1 MFAPS
6 SSDDDGASRHDCSAH
21 LETLTRLACRAQTL
35 VADLLH
41 AADAQDVTFQL
52 DRHPERVDALF
63 DFEYL
68 RRPSACD
75 ARLSATPALRRADE
89 TCRAAC
95 QSRVWRAYR
104 SFANVVRWRDAFVA
118 FCESLRERDVAGESS
133 SEDAGRADR
142 SYDSD
147 TRHDVTDDDTDDTD
161 DGSFANAETP
171 RTNPRPRRRSR
182 RNDENEKET
191 SRTPSFRAASRDS
204 AFREATRELVS
215 VFASALLIF
224 QTRFD
229 VSFLERVVVQRARW
243 RWSSASNVER
253 QERVAASVHAA
264 TRAEDPPEWDAVV
277 ALCRSISASASGT
290 GPNDTKDTQHT
301 TSFGSTQSVLRG
313 VPGAGAFARF
323 GLPAFIA
330 ELALESCADDLARL
344 RCELGPGRGF
354 GITRKQKDGTVCP
367 SDDDARGA
375 REACL
380 CLFFAPETLRRDHGF
395 MRDVVD
401 AHFARAFVVHA
412 GPPGRGLIVDLATVW
427 FPFEAARRAL
437 ADARALCVARW
448 SDSPSEAEVAR
459 AGSFGTAAALP
470 DALNPEAAAAAHLVS
485 EHAASLR
492 DAAADVSARLLRWS
506 AAANVYTFGDAEPE
520 TPTLNVAALVSAEFE
535 PSLASLRAANAAAAW
550 LFTHAH
556 AEDGAF
562 RGAFAKHAPAPESAV
577 DALLDVAELER
588 VMGEA
593 LASALRAKNET
604 WTRAVARAAA
614 NAEALAALSRDDG
627 GDGDDAAV
635 SESFAPAAE
644 SVFPTPRESTPTKQI
659 IDRTGVPKT
668 SPKTPKTPAR
678 VGARARYAKI
688 LARLDALPASVSP
701 ALDSSAAVS

>member
-182 RNDENEKET
+182 RNDGNEKET

-344 RCELGPGRGF
+344 RRELGPGRGF

-367 SDDDARGA
+367 SEDDARGA

-401 AHFARAFVVHA
+401 AHFLRARSSCTPGHRA
-412 GPPGRGLIVDLATVW
+412 GASSSTSRLFGSRSKPPG
-427 FPFEAARRAL
+427 AR
-437 ADARALCVARW
+437 
-448 SDSPSEAEVAR
+448 SP
-459 AGSFGTAAALP
+459 
-470 DALNPEAAAAAHLVS
+470 
-485 EHAASLR
+485 
-492 DAAADVSARLLRWS
+492 
-506 AAANVYTFGDAEPE
+506 
-520 TPTLNVAALVSAEFE
+520 
-535 PSLASLRAANAAAAW
+535 
-550 LFTHAH
+550 
-556 AEDGAF
+556 
-562 RGAFAKHAPAPESAV
+562 
-577 DALLDVAELER
+577 
-588 VMGEA
+588 
-593 LASALRAKNET
+593 
-604 WTRAVARAAA
+604 
-614 NAEALAALSRDDG
+614 
-627 GDGDDAAV
+627 
-635 SESFAPAAE
+635 
-644 SVFPTPRESTPTKQI
+644 
-659 IDRTGVPKT
+659 
-668 SPKTPKTPAR
+668 TPAR
-678 VGARARYAKI
+678 SASRDGPTARRRLKSRARVHSGPQ
-688 LARLDALPASVSP
+688 RRFRTR
-701 ALDSSAAVS
+701 